1 MAGHNPPN
9 FLIDEANQIP
19 ADQFGFQPA
28 PDTRSVRQLL
38 QHLVEAQKFLVSEA
52 CRHDT
57 NLMRAS
63 FAENVKTYAPGVRD
77 SNDKD
82 PLLQLQGASMDE
94 AAEKT
99 RAPAEELKNSMKR
112 FDGKQMNKLAFISF
126 VIAHEMYLRGQL
138 TVFERLL
145 NIQRALTT

>member
-1 MAGHNPPN
+1 MSVERIIEGWREVRNG
-9 FLIDEANQIP
+9 LIDEANQIP

-82 PLLQLQGASMDE
+82 ALLKLLGTSMDE
-94 AAEKT
+94 AAEKM
-99 RAPAEELKNSMKR
+99 RAAGDE
-112 FDGKQMNKLAFISF
+112 
-126 VIAHEMYLRGQL
+126 
-138 TVFERLL
+138 
-145 NIQRALTT
+145 